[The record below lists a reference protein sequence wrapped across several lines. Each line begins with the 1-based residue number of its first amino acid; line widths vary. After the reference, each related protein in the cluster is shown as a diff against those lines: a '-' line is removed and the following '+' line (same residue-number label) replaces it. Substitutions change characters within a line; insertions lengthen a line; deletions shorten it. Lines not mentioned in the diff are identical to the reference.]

1 MGVHMLKK
9 YMHHTCKLV
18 GLDSFLESLCV
29 YIYIYIYTHLHA
41 CIHTYIAL
49 SYTV

>member
-29 YIYIYIYTHLHA
+29 YIYIHTPT
-41 CIHTYIAL
+41 CIHTYIHSSL
-49 SYTV
+49 IYGLKK